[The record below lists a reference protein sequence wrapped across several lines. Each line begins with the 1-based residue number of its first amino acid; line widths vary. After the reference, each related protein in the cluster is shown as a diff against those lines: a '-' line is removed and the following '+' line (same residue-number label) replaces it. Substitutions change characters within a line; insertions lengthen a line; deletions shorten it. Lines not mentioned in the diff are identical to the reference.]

1 MAPASSTSRPQA
13 GSNSASKG
21 TEAQRGAA
29 FFDLDRT
36 LLRGASGRVYGEA
49 LRKVGLGPRRTAIE
63 DLVFGIFD
71 TIGETLPA
79 MFITRQG
86 VRATKGWSQAKVQ
99 EAAEWAAPHLADIL
113 QPWATQLF
121 DEHRQAGRPLVMAT
135 TTPYDLVKP
144 LADALGL
151 DDVVATR
158 YETRDGAYTGRV
170 SGHYVWGRGKLDAV
184 VEWAEDHD
192 ADLDTS
198 YAYSDSYYDQHLLGA
213 VGDGVA
219 VNPDPRLALLAI
231 AKGWPQIHLDSP
243 PGVPKF
249 LGIEPQQLLFQL
261 ARGEFFPYVR
271 FDLGGVDLLPKE
283 GPAIIVGNHRSY
295 FDPLALGFLLAQAG
309 RPVRFLGKKE
319 VFDAPLVGDIAKAM
333 GGIRVERGSGSDEP
347 LAAAQDALAAGEIV
361 ALMPQGTIP
370 RGEAF
375 FDPELKGRWG
385 AARLAKESKAPV
397 IPVGIW
403 GTEHVWPRSSKL
415 PNMLNV
421 LSPPT
426 VRLRVGKP
434 VDMKHRSLNKDT
446 ERIME
451 SLVGLL
457 PAEARKH
464 HEPTEEEL
472 ARTYPSG
479 KVETDGG
486 HEADRRPGT
495 D

>member
-1 MAPASSTSRPQA
+1 MASASDTSRSAPSQQA
-13 GSNSASKG
+13 SG
-21 TEAQRGAA
+21 TSDEPRGAA

-49 LRKVGLGPRRTAIE
+49 LRRVGLGPRRTGIE
-63 DLVFGIFD
+63 DVVFGIFD
-71 TIGETLPA
+71 AIGETLPA

-86 VRATKGWSQAKVQ
+86 VRATKGWPQAKVQ

-113 QPWATQLF
+113 QPWAHQLF
-121 DEHRQAGRPLVMAT
+121 DEHRVAGRPLVMAT

-192 ADLDTS
+192 VDLAAS
-198 YAYSDSYYDQHLLGA
+198 SAYSDSFYDQHLLGA
-213 VGDGVA
+213 VGRGVA
-219 VNPDPRLALLAI
+219 VNADPRLALLAI

-249 LGIEPQQLLFQL
+249 LGIEPQQVLFQL
-261 ARGEFFPYVR
+261 ARGELFPYVR
-271 FDLGGVDLLPKE
+271 FDLGGVDLIPKE

-319 VFDAPLVGDIAKAM
+319 VFDAPLVGEIAKAM
-333 GGIRVERGSGSDEP
+333 GGIRVERGSGSDAP
-347 LAAAQDALAAGEIV
+347 LAAATDALAAGELV

-370 RGEAF
+370 RGRAF
-375 FDPELKGRWG
+375 FDPKLKGRWG
-385 AARLAKESKAPV
+385 AARLAKESGAPV
-397 IPVGIW
+397 IPVGVW

-415 PNMLNV
+415 PQVWNV

-426 VRLRVGKP
+426 VRLRVGRP
-434 VDMKHRSLNKDT
+434 VDLKYRSLNKDT

-451 SLVGLL
+451 ALVELL
-457 PAEARKH
+457 PAEAREH
-464 HEPTEEEL
+464 REPTDDEL

-479 KVETDGG
+479 RVETDGD
-486 HEADRRPGT
+486 HEADRRPGA

>member
-1 MAPASSTSRPQA
+1 MATTSDSTGATSSRHQA
-13 GSNSASKG
+13 
-21 TEAQRGAA
+21 TDRGAA

-49 LRKVGLGPRRTAIE
+49 LRRVGLGPRRTGIE

-113 QPWATQLF
+113 QPWAHQLF
-121 DEHRQAGRPLVMAT
+121 DGHREAGRPLVMAT
-135 TTPYDLVKP
+135 TTPYDLVAP
-144 LADALGL
+144 LAEALGL
-151 DDVVATR
+151 DAVVATR
-158 YETRDGAYTGRV
+158 YETDGEDRYTGRV
-170 SGHYVWGRGKLDAV
+170 AGHYVWGRGKLQAV
-184 VEWAEDHD
+184 AEWAEDHD
-192 ADLDTS
+192 IDLDAS
-198 YAYSDSYYDQHLLGA
+198 YAYSDSFYDQHLLGA
-213 VGDGVA
+213 VAHGVA
-219 VNPDPRLALLAI
+219 VNADPRLALLAI
-231 AKGWPQIHLDSP
+231 ARGWPQIHLDSP

-261 ARGEFFPYVR
+261 VRSEFFPYVR
-271 FDLGGVDLLPKE
+271 FDMDGIDLLPKE
-283 GPAIIVGNHRSY
+283 GPAIIVANHRSY
-295 FDPLALGFLLAQAG
+295 FDPLAVGVMVARAG

-319 VFDAPLVGDIAKAM
+319 VFDAPLVGDITRAL

-347 LAAAQDALAAGEIV
+347 LAAATDALAAGEVV

-370 RGEAF
+370 RGQAF

-385 AARLAKESKAPV
+385 AARLAQESRAPV
-397 IPVGIW
+397 IPVGVW

-415 PNMLNV
+415 PHVWNV

-426 VRLRVGKP
+426 VRLRVGGP
-434 VDMKHRSLNKDT
+434 VDLKYRSLKKDT
-446 ERIME
+446 ERIMD
-451 SLVGLL
+451 SLVDLL
-457 PAEARKH
+457 PAEAREH
-464 HEPTEEEL
+464 RTPTEEEL

-479 KVETDGG
+479 RVETDSD
-486 HEADRRPGT
+486 HEADRRPGS